1 VDCDGYSVPRAL
13 RFVLLVGV
21 TTKPSSRLLARA
33 LTHSEEFELPRR
45 VEKARQ
51 LLLHQPQAIDVDR
64 QLMPHLFALG
74 VDQLVVHLRDVTRDV
89 VTEATRISE

>member
-1 VDCDGYSVPRAL
+1 VTDTARRKA
-13 RFVLLVGV
+13 RQFVLLVGV
-21 TTKPSSRLLARA
+21 TIEPSSRLPARA
-33 LTHSEEFELPRR
+33 LTPSEEFELPHR

-51 LLLHQPQAIDVDR
+51 LLLDQPQAIDVDR
-64 QLMPHLFALG
+64 ELMPHLSALG